1 MNLGGSR
8 AFCYRRRLPALKAPA
23 RDGDAMTFKALL
35 DDWSNQV
42 QPKTTAETYAVNLEV
57 KDAARIHALDELF
70 PGVDRERIITDL
82 ISTALD
88 EIEAAIPY
96 EAGDEVIRED
106 DFGDPVYA
114 DAGLTPRFLE
124 LVQSHK
130 AALES

>member
-1 MNLGGSR
+1 
-8 AFCYRRRLPALKAPA
+8 
-23 RDGDAMTFKALL
+23 MTFKALL

-42 QPKTTAETYAVNLEV
+42 QPKTTAETYAVNLEI

-106 DFGDPVYA
+106 EFGDPVYA